1 MESCDS
7 IALEGWFGSGQCGEE
22 KLGYCQVDGSED
34 SCSRDIILALISS
47 EQLWSPNEWLGF
59 HLVIRGSRRCSW
71 AYILWSSLMF
81 LCNVS
86 FAVGNEEKVCC

>member
-34 SCSRDIILALISS
+34 SCSRETLFWHSS
-47 EQLWSPNEWLGF
+47 VRSNCGLQMNGWDS
-59 HLVIRGSRRCSW
+59 I
-71 AYILWSSLMF
+71 
-81 LCNVS
+81 
-86 FAVGNEEKVCC
+86 